1 MTTEAACRNCG
12 RPITPDARFCQHCG
26 IDVSQGA
33 LATGFASSAVIPKSI
48 QDALLERLKAE
59 TLGDYEILTEVGR
72 GGMATVYLAHDI
84 ALDRKVAIKV
94 MSSAIVDEGMAERF
108 RREARTAAALNHP
121 HIIPIYAVRD
131 RYPLLFFA
139 MKFIAGQSLDPIL
152 KTAGGLPIP
161 MVQTIL
167 SQAGS
172 ALGYA
177 HRRGVIHRDVKPANV
192 MIDDEGWVVVTDF
205 GIAKVSSA
213 TGLTVTGVTVGTPAY
228 MSPEQC
234 LGKEVTGASDQY
246 SLGVVAYEMLTG
258 APPFSAD
265 SAMAVMFAQFQ
276 ETPKPILES
285 RPDCPTKLADIVMRM
300 LEKDPEKRWPT
311 IDDAVA
317 AIGASPLPHDDPT
330 RKKLISMAV
339 SSENAQLTR
348 RISTPTSPAP
358 AVRRSGRTIVPGE
371 VTPDA
376 PPPVAPG
383 PLGETIQHP
392 MMAQPAPADTPAT
405 PPRVAVQTPAVQLPS
420 RAPAKPSRLPWIAAA
435 AVLAGVVTFA
445 VVRSNGDRGDSI
457 SPPVAPAESTVAET
471 PTPAPPAAVNTPIT
485 DSAATAPAP
494 KAVDRVTL
502 ALSRTSFQVGENL
515 KLSVVAEAADGTPLA
530 DRKIEWSSSSPGI
543 ARVTENGTL
552 RALRPGQATI
562 IATVEG
568 RSTTT
573 RIEVVSP
580 AAQPP
585 AREAIAA
592 MSVVPDAAPLTVGS
606 TMTLSAVLRDGSGK
620 RLEDRTIVWT
630 SSSSAV
636 SVFPNG
642 QVLAVGPGTAVVTAS
657 SEGRSASATI
667 TVSPVPVA
675 SLNLTGAPSDLNVG
689 DSVRLN
695 VAAHDAKG
703 GVLAN
708 RQTSWES
715 SDPSVATVSGGLV
728 IARSP
733 GTATISA
740 ASEGKSASTKIKVTV
755 PTPPVDPAAEKAR
768 AVDQVGK
775 GIAAFVAALNSRDMG
790 RLKQAYPGM
799 SSSEESDWSKLLN
812 EKSLSKFEA
821 VLEDVQA
828 PTIEATSAEEFFQVR
843 MALTYAGLATE
854 TQRIRYQGV
863 FRPDGGTWKLMRL
876 IQR

>member
-33 LATGFASSAVIPKSI
+33 LATGFVSSAVIPKSI

-152 KTAGGLPIP
+152 KIAGGLPIP

-246 SLGVVAYEMLTG
+246 SLGIVAYEMLTG

-276 ETPKPILES
+276 ETPKPILDL
-285 RPDCPTKLADIVMRM
+285 RTDCPPRLAEIVMRM
-300 LEKDPEKRWPT
+300 LEKEPEKRWPT

-330 RKKLISMAV
+330 RKQLISMAL
-339 SSENAQLTR
+339 SSENAGLTR

-358 AVRRSGRTIVPGE
+358 AVRRSGRPTVPSE
-371 VTPDA
+371 VLADSQT
-376 PPPVAPG
+376 PVAPG
-383 PLGETIQHP
+383 SLGETIQYP
-392 MMAQPAPADTPAT
+392 RMAQPAAGDTPVT
-405 PPRVAVQTPAVQLPS
+405 PPRAAVQAPAVHLPGRAPRRPS
-420 RAPAKPSRLPWIAAA
+420 RVPWIAAA

-445 VVRSNGDRGDSI
+445 VARRNGTREDSM

-471 PTPAPPAAVNTPIT
+471 LTPAPPAAVNPPTT
-485 DSAATAPAP
+485 DSATTGSPP
-494 KAVDRVTL
+494 RAVDRVTL
-502 ALSRTSFQVGENL
+502 ALSRSSFQVGENL
-515 KLSVVAEAADGTPLA
+515 KLSAVAEAADGTPLL
-530 DRKIEWSSSSPGI
+530 DRRIEWSSSAPGV

-573 RIEVVSP
+573 RIDVVPSST
-580 AAQPP
+580 QPP
-585 AREAIAA
+585 AREPIAA
-592 MSVVPDAAPLTVGS
+592 MSVVPDAAPLAVGS
-606 TMTLSAVLRDGSGK
+606 TMALSAVLRDGSGK
-620 RLEDRTIVWT
+620 RLEDRTITWT

-642 QVLAVGPGTAVVTAS
+642 QILAVGPGTAVVTAS

-667 TVSPVPVA
+667 TVSTVPVA
-675 SLNLTGAPSDLNVG
+675 SLGLTGSPSDLNVG

-695 VAAHDAKG
+695 AAARDAKG
-703 GVLAN
+703 GALAN
-708 RQTSWES
+708 RQTTWES
-715 SDPSVATVSGGLV
+715 SDPNVATVSGGLV
-728 IARSP
+728 IARGP
-733 GTATISA
+733 GTATISVT
-740 ASEGKSASTKIKVTV
+740 SEGKSTTAKIRVTG
-755 PTPPVDPAAEKAR
+755 PPPVDPAAEKAR

-775 GIAAFVAALNSRDMG
+775 GIAAFVAALNSRDMT
-790 RLKQAYPGM
+790 RLRQAYPGM
-799 SSSEESDWSKLLN
+799 TPAEESDWGKLLN
-812 EKSLSKFEA
+812 EKSLTKFEA
-821 VLEDVQA
+821 VLEDAQA
-828 PTIEATSAEEFFQVR
+828 PTIEATSAEEQFQLR
-843 MALTYAGLATE
+843 LALTYSGLPTE
-854 TQRIRYQGV
+854 TQRIRYQGI

-876 IQR
+876 NPR

>member
-26 IDVSQGA
+26 IDVSSGA

-48 QDALLERLKAE
+48 QDALSERLRAE

-152 KTAGGLPIP
+152 KVAGGLPIP

-246 SLGVVAYEMLTG
+246 SLGVVAYELLTG
-258 APPFSAD
+258 VPPFTAD

-276 ETPKPILES
+276 ETPKPIHES

-311 IDDAVA
+311 IEDAVA

-330 RKKLISMAV
+330 RKQLISMAV

-358 AVRRSGRTIVPGE
+358 AVRLSGRTTVPSE
-371 VTPDA
+371 AKADA
-376 PPPVAPG
+376 PTAPG
-383 PLGETIQHP
+383 PMGETIQHP
-392 MMAQPAPADTPAT
+392 LMAQATPADTPLR
-405 PPRVAVQTPAVQLPS
+405 PPRPAVQAPQAHVSS
-420 RAPAKPSRLPWIAAA
+420 RAPAKSSRLPWIAAA
-435 AVLAGVVTFA
+435 AVLAGVGTFA
-445 VVRSNGDRGDSI
+445 VLRNNGERKESL
-457 SPPVAPAESTVAET
+457 SPPVQPAESTVVDSQ
-471 PTPAPPAAVNTPIT
+471 PAPAAPAVVNPPTT
-485 DSAATAPAP
+485 DSATTAPPP
-494 KAVDRVTL
+494 KTVDRVTL
-502 ALSRTSFQVGENL
+502 ALSRTSFQVGENV
-515 KLSVVAEAADGTPLA
+515 KLSAVAEAADGSPLS
-530 DRKIEWSSSSPGI
+530 DRKIEWSSSAPGI

-562 IATVEG
+562 IATVDG

-573 RIEVVSP
+573 KIVVASP
-580 AAQPP
+580 AVQAPT
-585 AREAIAA
+585 REPIAA
-592 MSVVPDAAPLTVGS
+592 ITVVPDAAPLTVGS
-606 TMTLSAVLRDGSGK
+606 TMNLSAVLK
-620 RLEDRTIVWT
+620 
-630 SSSSAV
+630 
-636 SVFPNG
+636 
-642 QVLAVGPGTAVVTAS
+642 
-657 SEGRSASATI
+657 
-667 TVSPVPVA
+667 
-675 SLNLTGAPSDLNVG
+675 
-689 DSVRLN
+689 
-695 VAAHDAKG
+695 
-703 GVLAN
+703 
-708 RQTSWES
+708 
-715 SDPSVATVSGGLV
+715 
-728 IARSP
+728 
-733 GTATISA
+733 
-740 ASEGKSASTKIKVTV
+740 
-755 PTPPVDPAAEKAR
+755 
-768 AVDQVGK
+768 
-775 GIAAFVAALNSRDMG
+775 
-790 RLKQAYPGM
+790 
-799 SSSEESDWSKLLN
+799 
-812 EKSLSKFEA
+812 
-821 VLEDVQA
+821 
-828 PTIEATSAEEFFQVR
+828 
-843 MALTYAGLATE
+843 
-854 TQRIRYQGV
+854 
-863 FRPDGGTWKLMRL
+863 
-876 IQR
+876 

>member
-33 LATGFASSAVIPKSI
+33 LATGFTASAIIPKSI

-152 KTAGGLPIP
+152 KIAGGLPIP

-246 SLGVVAYEMLTG
+246 SLGIVAYEMLTG

-276 ETPKPILES
+276 ETPKPIFDS
-285 RPDCPTKLADIVMRM
+285 RPDCPPKLAEIVMRM

-330 RKKLISMAV
+330 RKQLISMAV
-339 SSENAQLTR
+339 SSENARLTK

-358 AVRRSGRTIVPGE
+358 AVRRSGRTTVPSE
-371 VTPDA
+371 PPADA
-376 PPPVAPG
+376 PAPVARG

-392 MMAQPAPADTPAT
+392 MMAQPAPVDTPLT
-405 PPRVAVQTPAVQLPS
+405 PPRAAVQTPAGHSPS
-420 RAPAKPSRLPWIAAA
+420 RAPARSSRLPWIAAA
-435 AVLAGVVTFA
+435 AVLAAVVTFA
-445 VVRSNGDRGDSI
+445 VVRNNGEREDSM
-457 SPPVAPAESTVAET
+457 SPPVQPAESTGVDTQT
-471 PTPAPPAAVNTPIT
+471 PTPAPPAAVNAPTT
-485 DSAATAPAP
+485 DSAATVTAP
-494 KAVDRVTL
+494 KAVDRVTV
-502 ALSRTSFQVGENL
+502 ALSRTSFQVGENV
-515 KLSVVAEAADGTPLA
+515 KLSAVAEAADGTPLS
-530 DRKIEWSSSSPGI
+530 DRKIEWSSSAPGI
-543 ARVTENGTL
+543 ARVTGNGTL

-562 IATVEG
+562 IATVDG

-573 RIEVVSP
+573 TVVVASP
-580 AAQPP
+580 TAQPP
-585 AREAIAA
+585 AREPIAII
-592 MSVVPDAAPLTVGS
+592 SVVPDAAPLTVGS
-606 TMTLSAVLRDGSGK
+606 TMNLSAVLRDGRGK
-620 RLEDRTIVWT
+620 RLEDRTITWT

-642 QVLAVGPGTAVVTAS
+642 QVLAVGPGTATVTAS

-667 TVSPVPVA
+667 TVSPVPIA
-675 SLNLTGAPSDLNVG
+675 SLSLAGAPADLNPG
-689 DSVRLN
+689 DSVRLT
-695 VAAHDAKG
+695 AATRDARG
-703 GVLAN
+703 GTLAN
-708 RQTSWES
+708 RQMTWES

-728 IARSP
+728 IARGP

-740 ASEGKSASTKIKVTV
+740 VSEGKSAT
-755 PTPPVDPAAEKAR
+755 A
-768 AVDQVGK
+768 
-775 GIAAFVAALNSRDMG
+775 
-790 RLKQAYPGM
+790 
-799 SSSEESDWSKLLN
+799 
-812 EKSLSKFEA
+812 
-821 VLEDVQA
+821 
-828 PTIEATSAEEFFQVR
+828 
-843 MALTYAGLATE
+843 
-854 TQRIRYQGV
+854 
-863 FRPDGGTWKLMRL
+863 
-876 IQR
+876 

>member
-12 RPITPDARFCQHCG
+12 RPITPNARFCQHCG

-33 LATGFASSAVIPKSI
+33 VATGFASSAVIPKSI

-59 TLGDYEILTEVGR
+59 TLGDYEILIEVGR

-152 KTAGGLPIP
+152 KIAGGLPVP

-246 SLGVVAYEMLTG
+246 SLGIVAYEMLTG

-276 ETPKPILES
+276 ETPKPILDS
-285 RPDCPTKLADIVMRM
+285 RPDCPPRLAEVVMRM
-300 LEKDPEKRWPT
+300 LEKEPEKRWPT

-330 RKKLISMAV
+330 RKQLIAMAV
-339 SSENAQLTR
+339 SSENARLTK

-358 AVRRSGRTIVPGE
+358 AVRRSGRATVPGE
-371 VTPDA
+371 VLADA
-376 PPPVAPG
+376 QTPVAPG
-383 PLGETIQHP
+383 PLGETIQNP
-392 MMAQPAPADTPAT
+392 LMAQPAPP
-405 PPRVAVQTPAVQLPS
+405 VHLPS
-420 RAPAKPSRLPWIAAA
+420 RTPRRSSRLPWIAAA
-435 AVLAGVVTFA
+435 AVLVGVVTFGVA
-445 VVRSNGDRGDSI
+445 RRNGTREDSM
-457 SPPVAPAESTVAET
+457 SPPVAPAEST
-471 PTPAPPAAVNTPIT
+471 PAT
-485 DSAATAPAP
+485 DSATTVSPP

-502 ALSRTSFQVGENL
+502 ALSRSSFQVGENL
-515 KLSVVAEAADGTPLA
+515 KLSAVAEAANGTPLS
-530 DRKIEWSSSSPGI
+530 DRRIEWSSSAPGV
-543 ARVTENGTL
+543 ARVTADGTL
-552 RALRPGQATI
+552 QALRPGKATI
-562 IATVEG
+562 IATVDG
-568 RSTTT
+568 RSATV
-573 RIEVVSP
+573 RIEVV
-580 AAQPP
+580 PP
-585 AREAIAA
+585 VGQVTSARMAIGA
-592 MSVVPDAAPLTVGS
+592 MSVVPDAAPLAVGS
-606 TMTLSAVLRDGSGK
+606 TMMLSAVLRDGSGK
-620 RLEDRTIVWT
+620 RLEDRTITWT

-642 QVLAVGPGTAVVTAS
+642 QILAVTSGTAVVTAS
-657 SEGRSASATI
+657 SEGKSASATI
-667 TVSPVPVA
+667 TVSPLPVA
-675 SLNLTGAPSDLNVG
+675 ALSLTGVPSDLNVG

-695 VAAHDAKG
+695 AAAHDAKG

-708 RQTSWES
+708 RQTTWES
-715 SDPSVATVSGGLV
+715 SDPNVATVSGGLV

-740 ASEGKSASTKIKVTV
+740 ASEGKSTTAKIRVTG
-755 PTPPVDPAAEKAR
+755 PPPVDPAVEKAR

-775 GIAAFVAALNSRDMG
+775 GIAAFVAALNSRDMT
-790 RLKQAYPGM
+790 RLRQAYPGM
-799 SSSEESDWSKLLN
+799 TPAEESDWSKLLN
-812 EKSLSKFEA
+812 EKSLTKFEA
-821 VLEDVQA
+821 VLEDAQA
-828 PTIEATSAEEFFQVR
+828 PTIEATSAEEQFQLR
-843 MALTYAGLATE
+843 MALTYSGLPTE
-854 TQRIRYQGV
+854 TQRIRYQGI